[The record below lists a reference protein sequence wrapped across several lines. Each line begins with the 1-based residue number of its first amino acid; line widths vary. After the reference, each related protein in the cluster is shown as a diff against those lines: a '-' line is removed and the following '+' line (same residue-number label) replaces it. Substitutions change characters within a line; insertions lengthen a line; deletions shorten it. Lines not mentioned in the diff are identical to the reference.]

1 MHIIAIGLGALC
13 CVGGALAH
21 FTDPSQRKEGA
32 LGLAGFG
39 FLLTGMFLTRS

>member
-1 MHIIAIGLGALC
+1 MHLIAIGLGALC
-13 CVGGALAH
+13 CAGGAIAH
-21 FTDPSQRKEGA
+21 FTDQSQRKEGA

>member
-1 MHIIAIGLGALC
+1 MHMVAIGMGALC
-13 CVGGALAH
+13 CACGAVAH

-39 FLLTGMFLTRS
+39 FLLTGMFLSRS

>member
-1 MHIIAIGLGALC
+1 MQFITIGMGALC
-13 CVGGALAH
+13 CAGGAVAH

-39 FLLTGMFLTRS
+39 FLLTGMFLSRS